1 MVKWKEEIIIDAP
14 IEQVWQLFMDRNIK
28 RIMPKVEEHLL
39 LEKEDNTLGAKHSQS
54 YYAGS
59 QLESYLVETT
69 AFEDTPER
77 KHKAVKFLMSG
88 MFEVE
93 YRYTLEKMGE
103 NQTKFHYEG
112 SNKGANMTAKAMLL
126 AGSKRKREET
136 VRAFMERV
144 KIEATKA

>member
-39 LEKEDNTLGAKHSQS
+39 LEKEDDTLGAKHSQS

-69 AFEDTPER
+69 AFEDTPEH
-77 KHKAVKFLMSG
+77 KHKSVKFLMSG

-136 VRAFMERV
+136 VRAFMQRV
-144 KIEATKA
+144 KIEAT